1 MRQIRLASRLGAHRE
16 GSRSKLGVILG
27 LQLLPPISLAT
38 DTHLEDGGAMRI
50 ERGTA
55 VSLFVHHRTSGR
67 LVFNQKAIEAL
78 GLSPAELALRGYPL
92 DDSHPAGPIE
102 TSRSRSA

>member
-1 MRQIRLASRLGAHRE
+1 
-16 GSRSKLGVILG
+16 
-27 LQLLPPISLAT
+27 
-38 DTHLEDGGAMRI
+38 MRI

-78 GLSPAELALRGYPL
+78 DPNPAELALRGYPL
-92 DDSHPAGPIE
+92 DSGDSHPAGPIE

>member
-1 MRQIRLASRLGAHRE
+1 MPTAK
-16 GSRSKLGVILG
+16 RSTLGVILD
-27 LQLLPPISLAT
+27 LQLLPPKSLAA

-92 DDSHPAGPIE
+92 DSDDSHPAGPIE